1 MVRRIVGWFVLL
13 PLCAVL
19 VVFALANREPV
30 VLNFNPFVNAADA
43 DPAVPGLGV
52 PLFVVIFGV
61 LLVGILLGGV
71 ATWFAQG
78 QHRRE
83 ERSFR
88 RENERLHRE
97 LEAAHRAPAN
107 QALLN
112 VDELANR

>member
-1 MVRRIVGWFVLL
+1 MVKRIVGWFVLV

-30 VLNFNPFVNAADA
+30 TVNFNPFIAAG
-43 DPAVPGLGV
+43 DPAMPGVGV

-61 LLVGILLGGV
+61 LLVGVLLGGI
-71 ATWFAQG
+71 ATWFTQG
-78 QHRRE
+78 PHRRDE
-83 ERSFR
+83 KSFR
-88 RENERLHRE
+88 RENERLHLE